1 MEDGEQDSYKTERN
15 LERLLMIINYDRN
28 PALAVDQ
35 KLQSLMDS
43 IQMALDELNTRIDK
57 ESSEIK
63 SEMIIDPK
71 VISLYKSLG
80 WIED

>member
-1 MEDGEQDSYKTERN
+1 
-15 LERLLMIINYDRN
+15 MIINYDRN